1 MVSEKHVTFSV
12 LRFAHRAHTSRE
24 YTYSF
29 SSITCFI
36 SSAVLSFTISML
48 KIELRVLKEKNSN

>member
-1 MVSEKHVTFSV
+1 MVSEKRVTSSV
-12 LRFAHRAHTSRE
+12 LRCAHRAQTSRE
-24 YTYSF
+24 YTYLFSF
-29 SSITCFI
+29 ITCFI